1 MNKWLPPQASA
12 HAGQIDFV
20 LTLVHVLMA
29 VLFAGWAAYFVW
41 ALVRF
46 RRRRQPHADHHGAR
60 GRVAFWIEV
69 GVVVAESALLV
80 GIALPLWWQ
89 RTAAQP
95 TAPDALVVRVVAE
108 QFVWNVHYAGADG
121 QFGETSLTRIGP
133 ANPLGLDRTSPA
145 GRDDVV
151 VLNQLHLP
159 LGRPVLV
166 QLSSKDVIHSF
177 GVPAMRVKQDAIP
190 GLVAPVWFTPTLEGH
205 FDIACSQLCGLA
217 HYRMRGIVTVE
228 SAQAF
233 ARFLSDELAAS
244 R

>member
-1 MNKWLPPQASA
+1 
-12 HAGQIDFV
+12 
-20 LTLVHVLMA
+20 
-29 VLFAGWAAYFVW
+29 
-41 ALVRF
+41 
-46 RRRRQPHADHHGAR
+46 
-60 GRVAFWIEV
+60 
-69 GVVVAESALLV
+69 
-80 GIALPLWWQ
+80 
-89 RTAAQP
+89 
-95 TAPDALVVRVVAE
+95 
-108 QFVWNVHYAGADG
+108 
-121 QFGETSLTRIGP
+121 
-133 ANPLGLDRTSPA
+133 
-145 GRDDVV
+145 
-151 VLNQLHLP
+151 
-159 LGRPVLV
+159 VLV